1 MNLLLLILQK
11 MKKAPYVCLFYWVD
25 ISSINCSKF
34 IYDKKGWYY
43 LFQLGRSSS
52 NLLEVRI
59 SAHLA
64 SSILS
69 WETNMSPRP
78 KGYKWKIS
86 TNMIEILN
94 NCFQIILPR
103 VLFSTYF
110 KCSFFKKIATTPNS
124 FVLRL
129 RIAGKLSQNC
139 PKVIPK
145 LSQSSLKIVPMLSQ
159 KCPKVVSKLSQSY
172 P

>member
-1 MNLLLLILQK
+1 
-11 MKKAPYVCLFYWVD
+11 
-25 ISSINCSKF
+25 
-34 IYDKKGWYY
+34 
-43 LFQLGRSSS
+43 
-52 NLLEVRI
+52 
-59 SAHLA
+59 
-64 SSILS
+64 
-69 WETNMSPRP
+69 
-78 KGYKWKIS
+78 
-86 TNMIEILN
+86 MIEILN

-110 KCSFFKKIATTPNS
+110 KCSIFKKIATTPNS

-145 LSQSSLKIVPMLSQ
+145 LSQSSLKIAPMLSQ

-172 P
+172 PKVVPKC